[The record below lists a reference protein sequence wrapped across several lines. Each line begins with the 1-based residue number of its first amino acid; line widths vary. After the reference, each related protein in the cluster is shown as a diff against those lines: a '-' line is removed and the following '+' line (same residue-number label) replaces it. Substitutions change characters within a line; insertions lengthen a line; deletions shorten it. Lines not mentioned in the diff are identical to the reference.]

1 MRRGDSQ
8 RSRSRADVPA
18 DDPPNGFH
26 QAIEGGRR
34 SAWSPVDQAGRLYAS
49 KAEWWL
55 DRFEQDRNEDPSALP
70 LAGFFDHP
78 VRRDGMTRPGDDD
91 ALGVDKSFTDM
102 AVPRLARRHLAVPEY
117 RKSMLFK
124 GSGQLAN
131 AGLILTRITQ
141 KNVGPWLGLAQW
153 LIPQSLSRL

>member
-1 MRRGDSQ
+1 
-8 RSRSRADVPA
+8 VPA
-18 DDPPNGFH
+18 DDPPNGIQ

-70 LAGFFDHP
+70 LAGFFEHP
-78 VRRDGMTRPGDDD
+78 VRCDGMAGPRDDD
-91 ALGVDKSFTDM
+91 AFGVDKSFTDV
-102 AVPRLARRHLAVPEY
+102 AVPRRARRDLAVPEY

-124 GSGQLAN
+124 GSGQLAS
-131 AGLILTRITQ
+131 ADLILARIAQ
-141 KNVGPWLGLAQW
+141 ENVGPGLGLAQW
-153 LIPQSLSRL
+153 LILQSLSRL